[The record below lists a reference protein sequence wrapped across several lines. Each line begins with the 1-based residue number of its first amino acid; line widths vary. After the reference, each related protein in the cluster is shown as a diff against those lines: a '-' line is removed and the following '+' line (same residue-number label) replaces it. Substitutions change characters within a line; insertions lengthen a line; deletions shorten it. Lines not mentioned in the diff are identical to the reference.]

1 MQIPWWTKIGA
12 KLLLARLPLGY
23 AVWQRLGLFRHG
35 SMDSSDY
42 AIGVFFTHVDRAGLT
57 GRLHGK
63 RIVELG
69 PGDSVAT
76 AVIAAAHGAQ
86 AVLVDSGAFVRVDV
100 APYIKLADALQRRGV
115 MAPDLGACRDIDDV
129 LARCNAQ
136 YLTNG
141 LDGLRTIEAASV
153 DLIFSH
159 AVLEHVR
166 RRDFA
171 ATMHECRRILRS
183 DGVASHRIDFRD
195 HLDGR
200 LNNLRFSARAW
211 ESELF
216 TRSGFYTNRIQ
227 HGAMLGMFRDAGF
240 SIEVLD
246 VRRWE
251 RLPTPRKRM
260 AAEFRDLPD
269 AELRVFGCDVL
280 LRHAHE

>member
-42 AIGVFFTHVDRAGLT
+42 AIGVCRTHVDRAGLA
-57 GRLHGK
+57 GRLQGK
-63 RIVELG
+63 RILELG
-69 PGDSVAT
+69 PGDSIAT

-86 AVLVDSGAFVRVDV
+86 AVLVDSGAFVRMDV
-100 APYIKLADALQRRGV
+100 APYIKLAEALRRDG
-115 MAPDLGACRDIDDV
+115 MTAPDLGACRDIDDV

-141 LDGLRTIEAASV
+141 LDGLRTIEAASI

-171 ATMHECRRILRS
+171 ATMRECHRILRS
-183 DGVASHRIDFRD
+183 SGISSHRIDFRD

-200 LNNLRFSARAW
+200 LNNLRFSERAW

-216 TRSGFYTNRIQ
+216 VRSGFYTNRIQ
-227 HGAMLGMFRDAGF
+227 FGAMLEMFRDAGF

-251 RLPTPRKRM
+251 RLPTPRNRM
-260 AAEFRDLPD
+260 AAQFRALPD
-269 AELRVFGCDVL
+269 DELLVSGCDVR
-280 LRHAHE
+280 LRRA